1 MAVLKEELISLH
13 SPGELKKQPAAKHLE
28 WCKSKLHGSVSKIFK
43 TNSIFLFLFYGKH
56 ISLQEAFCVL

>member
-28 WCKSKLHGSVSKIFK
+28 WCKSKLHGSVAENYK
-43 TNSIFLFLFYGKH
+43 TNSIFLFLFYGQH
-56 ISLQEAFCVL
+56 IW